1 MEKITKYPRTPHL
14 EGSRLQEG
22 DEDLS
27 QVRFSEIRNKH
38 LVVEEKLDGA
48 NVAVSFLSG
57 ELMLQSR
64 GHYLRGGARE
74 RHYEL
79 FKLWAAGH
87 REELYSILGDRYI
100 MYGEWMYSKHRV
112 YYNRLPHYFIE
123 FDIFDKDCN
132 EFLDT
137 GRRNAMLSGS
147 SIVSAPV
154 IFEGEL
160 SDMKQ
165 LTSLIERSAY
175 ITDGHLLEL
184 REKAIALGL
193 DPEVILDETD
203 KTCLVEGL
211 YIKLEE
217 RGRVTG
223 RLKYVRAGYTQAR
236 AISDGDWS
244 NRKIIENGLADGLD
258 FFEA

>member
-244 NRKIIENGLADGLD
+244 NRKIIENGLADELD

>member
-1 MEKITKYPRTPHL
+1 MNNDKSNEILGERIFRFYIAETDRRIYKYFRLHKELL
-14 EGSRLQEG
+14 ENEEYRLAYEESR
-22 DEDLS
+22 
-27 QVRFSEIRNKH
+27 
-38 LVVEEKLDGA
+38 
-48 NVAVSFLSG
+48 
-57 ELMLQSR
+57 
-64 GHYLRGGARE
+64 ARE
-74 RHYEL
+74 IKRHYEL

-154 IFEGEL
+154 I
-160 SDMKQ
+160 
-165 LTSLIERSAY
+165 
-175 ITDGHLLEL
+175 
-184 REKAIALGL
+184 ALGL
-193 DPEVILDETD
+193 DPEVMLDETD